1 MINFKMTFMKLF
13 ILAGFIFLLFSN
25 KINAQSLS
33 VYDTRTLDKYL
44 QSLTTTETVPGLVTM
59 VANKKR
65 VIYKSVSGFNSIS
78 KNDTLLIDDIFD
90 IASMTKAITCVVI
103 MQLYEQGRLRLDDSA
118 QKYLPAIANL
128 QVIDKFNRADTT
140 YTTRPV
146 AKPITIRQLLTHTSG
161 IGYAFCNDT
170 LAMISQKKN
179 GNQGLPSYLSFP
191 LLHEPGT
198 AWTYGMSMDVL
209 GDIIESITDTTLDKY
224 YYEKI
229 FKPLGMLNTF
239 YTVPTD
245 KYNRLTSFYQH
256 TNGQFTEQP
265 SDGTGKPSIKG
276 GDGLYST
283 AEDYTK
289 FLQML
294 LNKGTFKGVKIL
306 NKASVNAM
314 TKNQIGNLF
323 VTTQPGALP
332 KLADSFPARSGKDK
346 FGYGF
351 VIRTS
356 ADHEPGTRNSGS
368 YDWGGLFNTYY
379 WVDTL
384 RGITAVVMMQVRPFY
399 DPVCID
405 ALNNFEKMIYQLLNK
420 TPSLLVSSDKQ
431 KSKFSFVAQN

>member
-1 MINFKMTFMKLF
+1 MKLF
-13 ILAGFIFLLFSN
+13 ILTGFISLLFSN
-25 KINAQSLS
+25 NINAQSLS

-44 QSLTTTETVPGLVTM
+44 QSLTTTETVAGLVTM

-128 QVIDKFNRADTT
+128 QVIDKFNRVDTT

-224 YYEKI
+224 YYE
-229 FKPLGMLNTF
+229 
-239 YTVPTD
+239 
-245 KYNRLTSFYQH
+245 
-256 TNGQFTEQP
+256 
-265 SDGTGKPSIKG
+265 
-276 GDGLYST
+276 
-283 AEDYTK
+283 A
-289 FLQML
+289 
-294 LNKGTFKGVKIL
+294 
-306 NKASVNAM
+306 
-314 TKNQIGNLF
+314 NQ
-323 VTTQPGALP
+323 
-332 KLADSFPARSGKDK
+332 
-346 FGYGF
+346 
-351 VIRTS
+351 
-356 ADHEPGTRNSGS
+356 
-368 YDWGGLFNTYY
+368 
-379 WVDTL
+379 
-384 RGITAVVMMQVRPFY
+384 
-399 DPVCID
+399 
-405 ALNNFEKMIYQLLNK
+405 
-420 TPSLLVSSDKQ
+420 
-431 KSKFSFVAQN
+431 

>member
-1 MINFKMTFMKLF
+1 MTLIKFF
-13 ILAGFIFLLFSN
+13 IPFVFISVLWSN
-25 KINAQSLS
+25 NIRAQSLS
-33 VYDTRTLDKYL
+33 VYDIKSLDKYL
-44 QSLTTTETVPGLVTM
+44 QSLTSSETIPGMVTI
-59 VANKKR
+59 VANKKK

-78 KNDTLLIDDIFD
+78 NNDTLLIDDIFD

-103 MQLYEQGRLRLDDSA
+103 MQLYEQGRLSLDDPA

-146 AKPITIRQLLTHTSG
+146 VKPITIKQLLTHTSG

-170 LAMISQKKN
+170 LAMISQKKTN
-179 GNQGLPSYLSFP
+179 NQGASYLSFP

-209 GDIIESITDTTLDKY
+209 GDIIESITDTALDVY
-224 YYEKI
+224 YNEKI

-239 YTVPTD
+239 YTVPTE
-245 KYNRLTSFYQH
+245 KYSRLTNLYQH
-256 TNGQFTEQP
+256 TNGQFIEQ
-265 SDGTGKPSIKG
+265 SSGGIGKPTIKG
-276 GDGLYST
+276 GNGLYST
-283 AEDYTK
+283 AGDYTR

-294 LNKGTFKGVKIL
+294 LNKGTFNGAKIL
-306 NKASVNAM
+306 GKKSVNAM

-332 KLADSFPARSGKDK
+332 KLADSFPSRGGKDK

-356 ADHEPGTRNSGS
+356 INHEPGTRNPGS

-384 RGITAVVMMQVRPFY
+384 QGITAVVMMQVKPFY
-399 DPVCID
+399 DPLCID

-420 TPSLLVSSDKQ
+420 TPSLLVNSDKQ
-431 KSKFSFVAQN
+431 ANKYSFAGQN

>member
-1 MINFKMTFMKLF
+1 MTLVKFF
-13 ILAGFIFLLFSN
+13 IPFVFISFLWSN
-25 KINAQSLS
+25 NILAQSLS
-33 VYDTRTLDKYL
+33 DYDTRSLDKYL
-44 QSLTTTETVPGLVTM
+44 QSLTSSETVPGMVTM
-59 VANKKR
+59 VANKKKI
-65 VIYKSVSGFNSIS
+65 IYKSVSGFNSIS
-78 KNDTLLIDDIFD
+78 NHDTLLIDDIFD
-90 IASMTKAITCVVI
+90 IASMTKAVTCVVI
-103 MQLYEQGRLRLDDSA
+103 MQLYEQGRLKLDDPA
-118 QKYLPAIANL
+118 QKYLPDIANL
-128 QVIDKFNRADTT
+128 QVIDKFNRVDTT

-146 AKPITIRQLLTHTSG
+146 TKPITIRHLLTHTSG

-170 LAMISQKKN
+170 LAMISQKKAN
-179 GNQGLPSYLSFP
+179 SQGGSYLNFP

-198 AWTYGMSMDVL
+198 AWTYGMSIDVL

-245 KYNRLTSFYQH
+245 KYSRLTNFYQH
-256 TNGQFTEQP
+256 TNGQFIEQL
-265 SDGTGKPSIKG
+265 SAGTGKPTIKG

-314 TKNQIGNLF
+314 TRNQIGNLF
-323 VTTQPGALP
+323 ITTQPGALP
-332 KLADSFPARSGKDK
+332 KLADSFPSRGGKDK

-356 ADHEPGTRNSGS
+356 TDHEQGTRNPGS
-368 YDWGGLFNTYY
+368 YDWGGLFNTFY

-384 RGITAVVMMQVRPFY
+384 QGITAVVMMQVKPFY
-399 DPVCID
+399 DPACID

-420 TPSLLVSSDKQ
+420 TPTLLVSSDKQ
-431 KSKFSFVAQN
+431 KNKYSFTAQN